1 MKSKDN
7 EYTLIDLVRHI
18 FEECELTDQVN
29 EMDVVKTYKSVVGDL
44 ISKLTLDIKLKDK
57 TLYLKLSSAALKN
70 ELLYKK
76 TDLLVRI
83 NSELNRD
90 AVNNIV
96 FL

>member
-57 TLYLKLSSAALKN
+57 TLYLKLSSAAL
-70 ELLYKK
+70 
-76 TDLLVRI
+76 
-83 NSELNRD
+83 NSIDKGSATTLAFTSYSKVAIFPERSL
-90 AVNNIV
+90 AV
-96 FL
+96 